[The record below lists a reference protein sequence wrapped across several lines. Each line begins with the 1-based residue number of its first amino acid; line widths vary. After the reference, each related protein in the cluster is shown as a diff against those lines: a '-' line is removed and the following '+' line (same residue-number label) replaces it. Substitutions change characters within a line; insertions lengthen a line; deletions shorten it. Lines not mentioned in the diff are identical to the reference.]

1 MTPDTELELAHHA
14 PPPALNLGAGMPTPD
29 EWQMIERV
37 ADVLARSD
45 LAPKAYRGK
54 PANIILAAL
63 AGRPFQW
70 DPTMSMRSFHII
82 EGVPSM
88 KPEIMLALIR
98 RAGHSVTGDTSTTG
112 ATVTGRRAD
121 TGDEMS
127 YTFAQADAQAAGL
140 LGKAVWKQYPAAM
153 YWARALSQVARML
166 FPDVVL
172 GAGYTPEEVG
182 ARISADDVIDVELVD
197 GIHQAA
203 AQAADLDVGATVT
216 ETAAK
221 NRVLHLLAGDVDAAR
236 GAWLTRP
243 AHLRPDGDS
252 WAGLDAEGR
261 GLLLAGDVET
271 WAGAV
276 AERHQAELELDAVDV
291 ELVDEPA

>member
-1 MTPDTELELAHHA
+1 MTINTELELAQA
-14 PPPALNLGAGMPTPD
+14 TPPATVPTGMPTPN

-37 ADVLARSD
+37 ADVLAGSD

-63 AGRPFQW
+63 AGRPFGW

-98 RAGHSVTGDTSTTG
+98 RAGHSVTGETSSTG
-112 ATVTGRRAD
+112 ATVVGRRAD

-127 YTFAQADAQAAGL
+127 YSFTQADAQAAGL
-140 LGKAVWKQYPAAM
+140 LGKTVWKQYAASM

-182 ARISADDVIDVELVD
+182 ARISTDDVIDVAEVD
-197 GIHQAA
+197 GIHQVA
-203 AQAADLDVGATVT
+203 ATVT
-216 ETAAK
+216 EAAVK
-221 NRVLHLLAGDVDAAR
+221 NRLVELLAGDTDAAR
-236 GAWLTRP
+236 AAWLTRP
-243 AHLRPDGDS
+243 AHLRPDGEA
-252 WAGLDAEGR
+252 WTGVDAEGR
-261 GLLLAGDVET
+261 GLLLLDQVET
-271 WAGAV
+271 WASSV
-276 AERHQAELELDAVDV
+276 AAEHATEVEVVDA
-291 ELVDEPA
+291 ELVDGEEAHRG